1 MEPAP
6 WNTVRWVREK
16 GKGIAEAEPPMVIL
30 PSGCS
35 LATDQQGQWVV
46 LLSDVYMERF
56 LTERNEDL
64 EILDRPFS

>member
-1 MEPAP
+1 
-6 WNTVRWVREK
+6 
-16 GKGIAEAEPPMVIL
+16 MVIL

-35 LATDQQGQWVV
+35 LATDSAGQWVV

-64 EILDRPFS
+64 EILDRPFT